1 MVISFLSISH
11 HVRIT
16 VSSLLLLLTNVAYA
30 GGDRPRY
37 DDAPTSVNTMP
48 SDEDDYQKEIIAKFG
63 DLYFDSSENPKETT
77 SGMAMWCTQQEKR
90 YKNNIAVYSAKLSSL
105 PLQPTLKDCLKQEND
120 CWNKLQASLNKFD
133 AMYLRLYYYTGGTMG
148 IICQA
153 DVLMNIAYVRM
164 SCLKDDYELFAN
176 KQKPT
181 SLMMK
186 VIDTSV
192 WSKELQEALAT
203 VKYETQDK
211 ELIKSYGST
220 SEYKQQYCQ
229 LEKYAIETKTLL
241 ARWVA
246 QRRNAELLL
255 SNLQQ
260 ENYRNHTLMV
270 VNALTYHLY
279 NNRTFGE

>member
-1 MVISFLSISH
+1 MILSFLSKSH
-11 HVRIT
+11 HARIA

-63 DLYFDSSENPKETT
+63 DLYFDSSENPEETT

-90 YKNNIAVYSAKLSSL
+90 YKNNVAVYSAKLSSL
-105 PLQPTLKDCLKQEND
+105 PLQPTLKDCLKQETD

-133 AMYLRLYYYTGGTMG
+133 AMYLRLGYYTGGTMG

-153 DVLMNIAYVRM
+153 DALMNIAYIRM
-164 SCLKDDYELFAN
+164 SCLKDDYDLFAN

-211 ELIKSYGST
+211 ELIKSCGSE

-241 ARWVA
+241 ARWVT
-246 QRRNAELLL
+246 QRRNAEQLL

-260 ENYRNHTLMV
+260 SCYRVHTLMV
-270 VNALTYHLY
+270 VNALSYHLY
-279 NNRTFGE
+279 SNRTL

>member
-1 MVISFLSISH
+1 MILSFLSKSYHARIAISG
-11 HVRIT
+11 
-16 VSSLLLLLTNVAYA
+16 LLLLLTNVAYA
-30 GGDRPRY
+30 GVDWTRY
-37 DDAPTSVNTMP
+37 DDAPTCVNTMP

-63 DLYFDSSENPKETT
+63 DLYFDSSENSEETT

-153 DVLMNIAYVRM
+153 DALMNIAYVRM

-246 QRRNAELLL
+246 QRRNAEQLL
-255 SNLQQ
+255 SNSQQ
-260 ENYRNHTLMV
+260 GNYRNHTLLV
-270 VNALTYHLY
+270 VNALAYHLY
-279 NNRTFGE
+279 NYRTFGE

>member
-1 MVISFLSISH
+1 MILSFLSKSH
-11 HVRIT
+11 HARIA
-16 VSSLLLLLTNVAYA
+16 VSSLLFLMTNVAYA

-63 DLYFDSSENPKETT
+63 DLYFDSSENPEETT
-77 SGMAMWCTQQEKR
+77 SGMAMWYTQQEKR
-90 YKNNIAVYSAKLSSL
+90 YKNNVAVYSAKLGSL
-105 PLQPTLKDCLKQEND
+105 SLQPILKDCIKQETD

-133 AMYLRLYYYTGGTMG
+133 AMYFRLYYYTGGTMR

-153 DVLMNIAYVRM
+153 DAPMNIAYIRM
-164 SCLKDDYELFAN
+164 ACLKDDYDLFVN
-176 KQKPT
+176 KQKP
-181 SLMMK
+181 SFAKMK

-211 ELIKSYGST
+211 ELIKSYGSA
-220 SEYKQQYCQ
+220 SEYKQLYCQ
-229 LEKYAIETKTLL
+229 LEKYAVDTKTLL
-241 ARWVA
+241 ARWVT
-246 QRRNAELLL
+246 QRRNAEQLL

-260 ENYRNHTLMV
+260 SCYRVHTLMV
-270 VNALTYHLY
+270 VNALSYHLY
-279 NNRTFGE
+279 SNRTL

>member
-1 MVISFLSISH
+1 MILSFLSKSH
-11 HVRIT
+11 HARIA

-63 DLYFDSSENPKETT
+63 DLYFDSSENPEETT
-77 SGMAMWCTQQEKR
+77 SGMAMWCTKQEKR
-90 YKNNIAVYSAKLSSL
+90 YKNNVAVYSAKLNGL
-105 PLQPTLKDCLKQEND
+105 PLQPTLEDCLKQEND

-148 IICQA
+148 IICQTDA
-153 DVLMNIAYVRM
+153 PMNIAYIRM
-164 SCLKDDYELFAN
+164 ACLKDDYDLFVN
-176 KQKPT
+176 KQKP
-181 SLMMK
+181 SFAKMK

-211 ELIKSYGST
+211 ELIKSYGSE

-246 QRRNAELLL
+246 QRRNAEQLL

-260 ENYRNHTLMV
+260 SCYRVHTLMV
-270 VNALTYHLY
+270 VNALSYHLY
-279 NNRTFGE
+279 SNRTL

>member
-1 MVISFLSISH
+1 MILSFLSKSH
-11 HVRIT
+11 HVRIA

-63 DLYFDSSENPKETT
+63 DLYFDSSENPEETT

-90 YKNNIAVYSAKLSSL
+90 YKNNVAVYSAKLSSL
-105 PLQPTLKDCLKQEND
+105 SLQPTLKDCLKQETD

-133 AMYLRLYYYTGGTMG
+133 AMYLRLCYYTGGTMG

-153 DVLMNIAYVRM
+153 DAPMNIAYIRM

-176 KQKPT
+176 KQKP
-181 SLMMK
+181 SFAKMK
-186 VIDTSV
+186 AIDTSV

-211 ELIKSYGST
+211 ELIKSYGSA
-220 SEYKQQYCQ
+220 SEYKQLYCQ
-229 LEKYAIETKTLL
+229 LEKYAVDTKTLL
-241 ARWVA
+241 ARWVT
-246 QRRNAELLL
+246 QRRNAEQLL

-260 ENYRNHTLMV
+260 SCYRVHTLMV
-270 VNALTYHLY
+270 VNALSYHLY
-279 NNRTFGE
+279 NNRTL

>member
-1 MVISFLSISH
+1 MVIPFLSISH
-11 HVRIT
+11 HARIAM
-16 VSSLLLLLTNVAYA
+16 SSLLLLLTNVAYA
-30 GGDRPRY
+30 GVDWTRY
-37 DDAPTSVNTMP
+37 DDAPTSVNAMP

-63 DLYFDSSENPKETT
+63 DLYFDSSENPEETT

-90 YKNNIAVYSAKLSSL
+90 YKNNVALYSAKLSSL
-105 PLQPTLKDCLKQEND
+105 SLQPILKDCIKQETD

-133 AMYLRLYYYTGGTMG
+133 AMYLRLCYYTGGTMG
-148 IICQA
+148 NICQA
-153 DVLMNIAYVRM
+153 DAPMNIAFIRM
-164 SCLKDDYELFAN
+164 SCLEDDYDLFAN

-181 SLMMK
+181 YLMMK

-192 WSKELQEALAT
+192 WSKELQEDLAT

-211 ELIKSYGST
+211 ELIKSYGSA
-220 SEYKQQYCQ
+220 SEYKQLYCQ

-246 QRRNAELLL
+246 QRRNAEQLLP
-255 SNLQQ
+255 NLQQ
-260 ENYRNHTLMV
+260 GNYRNHTLMV
-270 VNALTYHLY
+270 VNALVYHLY

>member
-1 MVISFLSISH
+1 MILSFLSKSH
-11 HVRIT
+11 HARIA
-16 VSSLLLLLTNVAYA
+16 VSSLLFLMTNVAYA

-63 DLYFDSSENPKETT
+63 DLYFDSSENPEETT

-90 YKNNIAVYSAKLSSL
+90 YKNNVAVYSAKLSSL
-105 PLQPTLKDCLKQEND
+105 PLQPTLKDCLKQETD

-133 AMYLRLYYYTGGTMG
+133 AMYLRLCYYTGGTMG

-153 DVLMNIAYVRM
+153 DAPMNIAYIRM

-176 KQKPT
+176 KQEPSFAK
-181 SLMMK
+181 MK

-211 ELIKSYGST
+211 ELIKSYGSA
-220 SEYKQQYCQ
+220 SEYKQLYCQ
-229 LEKYAIETKTLL
+229 LEKYAVDTKTLL
-241 ARWVA
+241 ARWVT
-246 QRRNAELLL
+246 QRRNAEQLL

-260 ENYRNHTLMV
+260 SCYRVHTLMV
-270 VNALTYHLY
+270 VNALSYHLY
-279 NNRTFGE
+279 SNRTL

>member
-1 MVISFLSISH
+1 MILSFLSKSH
-11 HVRIT
+11 HARIA

-63 DLYFDSSENPKETT
+63 DLYFDSSVNPEETT

-90 YKNNIAVYSAKLSSL
+90 YKNNVAVYSAKLSSL
-105 PLQPTLKDCLKQEND
+105 PLQPTLKDCLKQETD

-133 AMYLRLYYYTGGTMG
+133 AMYLRLYYYTGGTMR

-153 DVLMNIAYVRM
+153 DAPMNIAYIRM
-164 SCLKDDYELFAN
+164 ACLKDDYDLFAN

-211 ELIKSYGST
+211 ELIKSYGSV
-220 SEYKQQYCQ
+220 SEYKQLYCQ
-229 LEKYAIETKTLL
+229 LEKYAVDTKTLL
-241 ARWVA
+241 ARWVT
-246 QRRNAELLL
+246 QRRNAEQLL

-260 ENYRNHTLMV
+260 SCYRVHTLMV
-270 VNALTYHLY
+270 VNALSYHLY
-279 NNRTFGE
+279 SNRTL

>member
-1 MVISFLSISH
+1 MVIPFLSISH
-11 HVRIT
+11 HVRIAI
-16 VSSLLLLLTNVAYA
+16 SGLLLLLTNVAYA
-30 GGDRPRY
+30 GVDWTRY
-37 DDAPTSVNTMP
+37 DDAPTSVNAMP

-63 DLYFDSSENPKETT
+63 DLYFDSSENPEETT

-90 YKNNIAVYSAKLSSL
+90 YKNNVALYSAKLSSL
-105 PLQPTLKDCLKQEND
+105 SLQPILKDCIKQETD

-133 AMYLRLYYYTGGTMG
+133 AMYLRLCYYTGGTMG
-148 IICQA
+148 NICQA
-153 DVLMNIAYVRM
+153 DAPMNIAFIRM
-164 SCLKDDYELFAN
+164 SCLEDDYDLFAN

-181 SLMMK
+181 YLMMK

-192 WSKELQEALAT
+192 WSKELQEDLAT

-211 ELIKSYGST
+211 ELIKSYGSA
-220 SEYKQQYCQ
+220 SEYKQLYCQ

-246 QRRNAELLL
+246 QRRNAEQLLP
-255 SNLQQ
+255 NLQQ
-260 ENYRNHTLMV
+260 GNYRNHTLMV
-270 VNALTYHLY
+270 VNALVYHLY

>member
-1 MVISFLSISH
+1 MNKKAIIVIALFFFIGNAIAVR
-11 HVRIT
+11 HVGYGAE
-16 VSSLLLLLTNVAYA
+16 VCGA
-30 GGDRPRY
+30 
-37 DDAPTSVNTMP
+37 NTMS

-63 DLYFDSSENPKETT
+63 DLYFDSSENPEETT
-77 SGMAMWCTQQEKR
+77 SEMAMWCTQQKKR
-90 YKNNIAVYSAKLSSL
+90 YKNNVALYSAKLGSL
-105 PLQPTLKDCLKQEND
+105 PLQPTLKDCLKQETD

-133 AMYLRLYYYTGGTMG
+133 AMYLRLYYYTGGTMR

-153 DVLMNIAYVRM
+153 DAPMNIDYIRM

-176 KQKPT
+176 KQEPSFAK
-181 SLMMK
+181 MK

-211 ELIKSYGST
+211 ELIESCGSE
-220 SEYKQQYCQ
+220 SEYKQLYCQ

-241 ARWVA
+241 ARWVT
-246 QRRNAELLL
+246 QRRNAEQLL

-260 ENYRNHTLMV
+260 SCYRVHTLMV
-270 VNALTYHLY
+270 VNALSYHLY
-279 NNRTFGE
+279 SNRTL

>member
-1 MVISFLSISH
+1 MILSFLSKSH
-11 HVRIT
+11 HARIA
-16 VSSLLLLLTNVAYA
+16 VSSLLFLMTNVAYA

-63 DLYFDSSENPKETT
+63 DLYFDSSENPEETT

-90 YKNNIAVYSAKLSSL
+90 YKNNVAVYSTKLGSL
-105 PLQPTLKDCLKQEND
+105 SLQPILKDCIKQETD

-133 AMYLRLYYYTGGTMG
+133 AMYFRLYYYTGGTMR

-153 DVLMNIAYVRM
+153 DAPMNIAYIRM
-164 SCLKDDYELFAN
+164 ACLKDDYDLFVN
-176 KQKPT
+176 KQKP
-181 SLMMK
+181 SFAKMK

-211 ELIKSYGST
+211 ELIESCGSA
-220 SEYKQQYCQ
+220 SEYKQLYCQ
-229 LEKYAIETKTLL
+229 LEEYAIETKTLL
-241 ARWVA
+241 ARWVT
-246 QRRNAELLL
+246 QRRNAEQLL

-260 ENYRNHTLMV
+260 SCYRVHTLMV
-270 VNALTYHLY
+270 VNALSYHLY
-279 NNRTFGE
+279 SNRTL

>member
-1 MVISFLSISH
+1 MNKKAIIVIALFFFIGNAIAVR
-11 HVRIT
+11 HV
-16 VSSLLLLLTNVAYA
+16 
-30 GGDRPRY
+30 GY
-37 DDAPTSVNTMP
+37 DTEVCGANTMV

-63 DLYFDSSENPKETT
+63 DLYFDSSENPEETT

-105 PLQPTLKDCLKQEND
+105 PLQPILKDCIKQETD

-133 AMYLRLYYYTGGTMG
+133 AMYLRLCYYTGGTMG
-148 IICQA
+148 NICQA
-153 DVLMNIAYVRM
+153 DAPMNIAFIRM
-164 SCLKDDYELFAN
+164 SCLEDDYDLFAN

-181 SLMMK
+181 YLMMK

-192 WSKELQEALAT
+192 WSKELQEDLAT

-211 ELIKSYGST
+211 ELIKSYGSA
-220 SEYKQQYCQ
+220 SEYKQLYCQ

-241 ARWVA
+241 VRWVA
-246 QRRNAELLL
+246 QRRNAEQLLP
-255 SNLQQ
+255 NLQQ
-260 ENYRNHTLMV
+260 GNYRNHTLMV
-270 VNALTYHLY
+270 VTALVYHLY

>member
-1 MVISFLSISH
+1 MILSFLSKSH
-11 HVRIT
+11 HARIA

-63 DLYFDSSENPKETT
+63 DLYFDSSENPEETT

-90 YKNNIAVYSAKLSSL
+90 YKNNVAVYSAKLGSL
-105 PLQPTLKDCLKQEND
+105 SLQPILKDCIKQETD

-133 AMYLRLYYYTGGTMG
+133 AMYFRLYYYTGGTMR

-153 DVLMNIAYVRM
+153 DAPMNIAYIRM
-164 SCLKDDYELFAN
+164 ACLKDDYDLFVN
-176 KQKPT
+176 KQKP
-181 SLMMK
+181 SFAKMK

-211 ELIKSYGST
+211 ELIESCGSA
-220 SEYKQQYCQ
+220 SEYKQLYCQ
-229 LEKYAIETKTLL
+229 LEEYAIETKTLL
-241 ARWVA
+241 ARWVT
-246 QRRNAELLL
+246 QRRNAEQLL

-260 ENYRNHTLMV
+260 SCYRVHTLMV
-270 VNALTYHLY
+270 VNALSYHLY
-279 NNRTFGE
+279 SNRTL

>member
-1 MVISFLSISH
+1 MILSFLSKSH
-11 HVRIT
+11 HARIA

-63 DLYFDSSENPKETT
+63 DLYFDSSENPEETT

-90 YKNNIAVYSAKLSSL
+90 YKNNVAVYSAKLSSL
-105 PLQPTLKDCLKQEND
+105 SLQPTLKDCLKQETD

-133 AMYLRLYYYTGGTMG
+133 AMSLRLYYYTGGTMR

-153 DVLMNIAYVRM
+153 DAPMNIDYIRM

-176 KQKPT
+176 KQEPSFAK
-181 SLMMK
+181 MK

-211 ELIKSYGST
+211 ELIKSYGSA
-220 SEYKQQYCQ
+220 SEYKQLYCQ
-229 LEKYAIETKTLL
+229 LEKYAVDTKTLL
-241 ARWVA
+241 ARWVT
-246 QRRNAELLL
+246 QRRNAEQLL

-260 ENYRNHTLMV
+260 SCYRVHTLMV
-270 VNALTYHLY
+270 VNALSYHLY
-279 NNRTFGE
+279 NNRTL

>member
-1 MVISFLSISH
+1 MNKKAIIVIALFFFIGNAIAVR
-11 HVRIT
+11 HVGYGT
-16 VSSLLLLLTNVAYA
+16 EVCGA
-30 GGDRPRY
+30 
-37 DDAPTSVNTMP
+37 NTMV

-63 DLYFDSSENPKETT
+63 DLYFDSSENPEETT

-105 PLQPTLKDCLKQEND
+105 PLQPTLKDCLKQETD

-133 AMYLRLYYYTGGTMG
+133 AMYLRLCYYTGGTMG

-153 DVLMNIAYVRM
+153 DAPMNIAFIRM
-164 SCLKDDYELFAN
+164 ACLKDDYDLFAN

-181 SLMMK
+181 YLMMK

-192 WSKELQEALAT
+192 WSKELQEAFAT

-211 ELIKSYGST
+211 ELIKSYGSA
-220 SEYKQQYCQ
+220 SEYKQLYCQ

-246 QRRNAELLL
+246 QRRNAEQLLPN
-255 SNLQQ
+255 SQQ
-260 ENYRNHTLMV
+260 GNYRNYTLMV
-270 VNALTYHLY
+270 VNALAYHLY

>member
-1 MVISFLSISH
+1 MILSFLSKSH
-11 HVRIT
+11 HARIA
-16 VSSLLLLLTNVAYA
+16 VSSLLFLMTNVAYA

-63 DLYFDSSENPKETT
+63 DLYFDSSENPEETT

-90 YKNNIAVYSAKLSSL
+90 YKNNVAVYSAKLGSL
-105 PLQPTLKDCLKQEND
+105 SLQPILKDCIKQETD

-133 AMYLRLYYYTGGTMG
+133 AMYFRLYYYTGGTMR

-153 DVLMNIAYVRM
+153 DAPMNIAYIRM
-164 SCLKDDYELFAN
+164 ACLKDDYDLFVN
-176 KQKPT
+176 KQKP
-181 SLMMK
+181 SFAKMK

-211 ELIKSYGST
+211 ELIESCGSA
-220 SEYKQQYCQ
+220 SEYKQLYCQ
-229 LEKYAIETKTLL
+229 LEEYAIETKTLL
-241 ARWVA
+241 ARWVT
-246 QRRNAELLL
+246 QRRNAEQLL

-260 ENYRNHTLMV
+260 SCYRVHTLMV
-270 VNALTYHLY
+270 VNALSYHLY
-279 NNRTFGE
+279 SNRTL

>member
-1 MVISFLSISH
+1 MILSFLSKSH
-11 HVRIT
+11 HVRIA

-63 DLYFDSSENPKETT
+63 DLYFDSSENPEETT

-90 YKNNIAVYSAKLSSL
+90 YKNNVAVYSAKLGSL
-105 PLQPTLKDCLKQEND
+105 SLQPILKDCIKQETD

-133 AMYLRLYYYTGGTMG
+133 AMYFRLYYYTGGTMR

-153 DVLMNIAYVRM
+153 DAPMNIAYIRM
-164 SCLKDDYELFAN
+164 ACLKDDYDLFVN
-176 KQKPT
+176 KQKP
-181 SLMMK
+181 SFAKMK

-211 ELIKSYGST
+211 ELIESCGSA
-220 SEYKQQYCQ
+220 SEYKQLYCQ
-229 LEKYAIETKTLL
+229 LEEYAIETKTLL
-241 ARWVA
+241 ARWVT
-246 QRRNAELLL
+246 QRRNAEQLL

-260 ENYRNHTLMV
+260 SCYRVHTLMV
-270 VNALTYHLY
+270 VNALSYHLY
-279 NNRTFGE
+279 SNRTL

>member
-1 MVISFLSISH
+1 M
-11 HVRIT
+11 
-16 VSSLLLLLTNVAYA
+16 SSLLLLLTNVAYA
-30 GGDRPRY
+30 GVDRPRY
-37 DDAPTSVNTMP
+37 DDAPTSVNAMP
-48 SDEDDYQKEIIAKFG
+48 LGEDDYQKEIIAKFG
-63 DLYFDSSENPKETT
+63 DLYFDSSENPEETT

-90 YKNNIAVYSAKLSSL
+90 YKNNVALYSAKLSSL
-105 PLQPTLKDCLKQEND
+105 PLQPTLKDCLKQETD

-133 AMYLRLYYYTGGTMG
+133 AMYLRLCYYTGGTMR

-153 DVLMNIAYVRM
+153 DAPMNIAYIRM
-164 SCLKDDYELFAN
+164 ACLKDDYELFAN

-211 ELIKSYGST
+211 ELIKSYGSA
-220 SEYKQQYCQ
+220 SEYKQLYCQ
-229 LEKYAIETKTLL
+229 LEKYAVDTKTLL
-241 ARWVA
+241 ARWVT
-246 QRRNAELLL
+246 QRKNAELLL
-255 SNLQQ
+255 SNSQQ
-260 ENYRNHTLMV
+260 GNYRNHTLMV
-270 VNALTYHLY
+270 VNALAYHLY

>member
-1 MVISFLSISH
+1 MILSFLSKSH
-11 HVRIT
+11 HARIA

-63 DLYFDSSENPKETT
+63 DLYFDSSENPEETT
-77 SGMAMWCTQQEKR
+77 SGMAMWCTKQEKR
-90 YKNNIAVYSAKLSSL
+90 YKNNVAVYSAKLNGL
-105 PLQPTLKDCLKQEND
+105 PLQPTLKDCLKQETD

-133 AMYLRLYYYTGGTMG
+133 AMYLRLCYYTGGTMG

-153 DVLMNIAYVRM
+153 DAPMNIAYIRM
-164 SCLKDDYELFAN
+164 ACLKDDYDLFAN
-176 KQKPT
+176 KQKP
-181 SLMMK
+181 SFAKMK

-211 ELIKSYGST
+211 ELIKSYGSA
-220 SEYKQQYCQ
+220 SEYKQLYCQ
-229 LEKYAIETKTLL
+229 LEKYAVDTKTLL
-241 ARWVA
+241 ASWVT
-246 QRRNAELLL
+246 QRRNAEQLL
-255 SNLQQ
+255 SNSQQ
-260 ENYRNHTLMV
+260 GNYRNHTLMV
-270 VNALTYHLY
+270 VNALSYHLY
-279 NNRTFGE
+279 SNRTL

>member
-1 MVISFLSISH
+1 MNKKAIIVIALFFFIGNAIAVR
-11 HVRIT
+11 HV
-16 VSSLLLLLTNVAYA
+16 
-30 GGDRPRY
+30 GY
-37 DDAPTSVNTMP
+37 DTEVCGANTMV

-63 DLYFDSSENPKETT
+63 DLYFDSSENPEETT

-105 PLQPTLKDCLKQEND
+105 PLQPILKDCIKQETD

-133 AMYLRLYYYTGGTMG
+133 AMYLRLCYYTGGTMG
-148 IICQA
+148 NICQA
-153 DVLMNIAYVRM
+153 DAPMNIAFIRM
-164 SCLKDDYELFAN
+164 SCLEDDYDLFAN

-181 SLMMK
+181 YLMMK

-192 WSKELQEALAT
+192 WSKELQEDLAT

-211 ELIKSYGST
+211 ELIKSYGSA
-220 SEYKQQYCQ
+220 SEYKQLYCQ

-246 QRRNAELLL
+246 QRRNAEQLLP
-255 SNLQQ
+255 NLQQ
-260 ENYRNHTLMV
+260 GNYRNHTLLV
-270 VNALTYHLY
+270 VNALAYHLY
-279 NNRTFGE
+279 NNRMFGE

>member
-1 MVISFLSISH
+1 MILSFLSKSH
-11 HVRIT
+11 HARIA
-16 VSSLLLLLTNVAYA
+16 VSSLLFLMTNVAYA

-63 DLYFDSSENPKETT
+63 DLYFDSSEKPEETT

-90 YKNNIAVYSAKLSSL
+90 YKNNVAVYSAKLGSL
-105 PLQPTLKDCLKQEND
+105 SLQPILKDCIKQETD

-133 AMYLRLYYYTGGTMG
+133 AMYFRLYYYTGGTMR

-153 DVLMNIAYVRM
+153 DAPMNIAYIRM
-164 SCLKDDYELFAN
+164 ACLKDDYDLFVN
-176 KQKPT
+176 KQKP
-181 SLMMK
+181 SFAKMK

-192 WSKELQEALAT
+192 WSEELHQALAS

-211 ELIKSYGST
+211 ELIKSYGSA

-229 LEKYAIETKTLL
+229 LEKYAVDTKTLL
-241 ARWVA
+241 ARWVT
-246 QRRNAELLL
+246 QRRNAEQLL

-260 ENYRNHTLMV
+260 SCYRVHTLMV
-270 VNALTYHLY
+270 VNALSYHLY
-279 NNRTFGE
+279 SNRTL

>member
-1 MVISFLSISH
+1 M
-11 HVRIT
+11 
-16 VSSLLLLLTNVAYA
+16 LLLTNVAYA
-30 GGDRPRY
+30 GVDWTRY
-37 DDAPTSVNTMP
+37 DDAPTCVNAMP
-48 SDEDDYQKEIIAKFG
+48 LGEDDYQKEIIAKFG
-63 DLYFDSSENPKETT
+63 DLYFDSSENPEETT

-90 YKNNIAVYSAKLSSL
+90 YKNNIAAYSAKLGSL
-105 PLQPTLKDCLKQEND
+105 PLQPTLKDCLKQETD

-133 AMYLRLYYYTGGTMG
+133 AMYLRLYYYIGGTMG

-153 DVLMNIAYVRM
+153 DAPMNIAYIRM
-164 SCLKDDYELFAN
+164 AYLKDDYDLFAN

-192 WSKELQEALAT
+192 WSKELQEALVT

-211 ELIKSYGST
+211 ELIKSYGSAL
-220 SEYKQQYCQ
+220 EYKQLYCQ

-246 QRRNAELLL
+246 QRRNAEQLL
-255 SNLQQ
+255 SNTQQ
-260 ENYRNHTLMV
+260 GNYRNHTLMV
-270 VNALTYHLY
+270 VNALAYHLY
-279 NNRTFGE
+279 NNRMFGE